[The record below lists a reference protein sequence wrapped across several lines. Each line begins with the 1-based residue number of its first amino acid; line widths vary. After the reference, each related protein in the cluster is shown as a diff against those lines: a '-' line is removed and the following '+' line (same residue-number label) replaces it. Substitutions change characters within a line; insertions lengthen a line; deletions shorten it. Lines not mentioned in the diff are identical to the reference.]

1 MKNGGK
7 FGLIWPFIEVEGRFL
22 FNLPKGTFHQSIT
35 DHCARMFYF
44 VLCAVIAGKSSVL
57 AFSASTPAD
66 PYQGFAPILPS
77 NYLRNHPNPAVL
89 QSPEALHNLLKNI
102 HNLFKKPIQIEL
114 NIHVHQV
121 GQEEGQMTTT
131 MKAPVEEP
139 ATEAPVAVDC
149 TPRPDIQPRNITM
162 ARLSNLRL
170 FLTWSDCGMS
180 YADLMDEGD
189 CIFTGK
195 MMGDP
200 SSSALVTGC
209 EDEDIDVQIHSKV
222 FGDWLF
228 PTKDGVVQ
236 PLYGPDEPD
245 YMHYPDYIDD
255 GSFDEQFPVVPE
267 GNQRI

>member
-1 MKNGGK
+1 MYFRWPWSWEIAKNQVVNILECTFVYSLSNFK
-7 FGLIWPFIEVEGRFL
+7 LINLYL
-22 FNLPKGTFHQSIT
+22 F
-35 DHCARMFYF
+35 
-44 VLCAVIAGKSSVL
+44 V
-57 AFSASTPAD
+57 
-66 PYQGFAPILPS
+66 
-77 NYLRNHPNPAVL
+77 
-89 QSPEALHNLLKNI
+89 
-102 HNLFKKPIQIEL
+102 
-114 NIHVHQV
+114 
-121 GQEEGQMTTT
+121 
-131 MKAPVEEP
+131 
-139 ATEAPVAVDC
+139 TEAPVAVDC

-236 PLYGPDEPD
+236 PLYGDDEPD
-245 YMHYPDYIDD
+245 YEYYPDYIDD
-255 GSFDEQFPVVPE
+255 GSFDEQFPVLAE
-267 GNQRI
+267 ANQRI